1 MRKQYK
7 IPVSNYTLVNCGTSR
22 YHKEISLIK
31 PPTLKDEFEEK
42 WWKYLLNVIKRDW
55 DTDANLNQQ
64 IGKDVVQI
72 WKKCFTE
79 EQLCMWVLCIPCSFI
94 FAFGVSFFW

>member
-42 WWKYLLNVIKRDW
+42 WWKYLLNVIKRD
-55 DTDANLNQQ
+55 
-64 IGKDVVQI
+64 
-72 WKKCFTE
+72 
-79 EQLCMWVLCIPCSFI
+79 
-94 FAFGVSFFW
+94 